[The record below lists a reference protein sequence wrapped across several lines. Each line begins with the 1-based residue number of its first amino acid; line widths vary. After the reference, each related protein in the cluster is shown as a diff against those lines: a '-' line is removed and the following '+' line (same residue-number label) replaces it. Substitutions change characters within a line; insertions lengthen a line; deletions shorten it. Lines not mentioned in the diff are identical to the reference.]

1 MTSEAVDV
9 TQQEQEDRRLRAGK
23 LDLAIRTGV
32 QKTRR
37 LAWETAKD
45 LYEFHEMRGYELLG
59 YETLGAWLA
68 DPEVTLSRAG
78 YFRLVEGY
86 RELVVIRQIP
96 AATLST
102 LDVTKVQIAL
112 PAIKQSKEPLE
123 DTISNLQALGAQDLR
138 EMYTDRVTVTDEEAR
153 PDESTQPKV
162 GIESDADSEPISI
175 ADDPSTWQ
183 PDDVEDDVFDAGVV
197 MDLEEATEE
206 LRSACASGAA
216 EPRVPAAAL
225 ASVLHELDKEKGVG
239 RIIEGYEIRRRA
251 EGMAES
257 NVPAIK
263 AFVEKFREAPRSR
276 HTAGWVEELA
286 ATAGL

>member
-59 YETLGAWLA
+59 Y
-68 DPEVTLSRAG
+68 AG

-239 RIIEGYEIRRRA
+239 RIIEGLTPYEIRRRA